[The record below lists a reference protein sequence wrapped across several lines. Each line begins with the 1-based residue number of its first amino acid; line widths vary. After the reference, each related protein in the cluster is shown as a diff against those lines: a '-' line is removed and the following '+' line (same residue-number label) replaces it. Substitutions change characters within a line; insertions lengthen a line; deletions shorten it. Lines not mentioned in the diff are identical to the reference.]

1 MKKIASIVLGVSS
14 LLCMSASVQ
23 AVPVG
28 ATKIVTLGCNLPS
41 SSPSS
46 STVYSIDNKDRAG
59 GTILL
64 PSQVKKDAVCS
75 AALNAMQTGI
85 TGCSTGWVLVN
96 GPTNLTIESSGYSLI
111 SYTYQCSII

>member
-46 STVYSIDNKDRAG
+46 STVYSIDSKDRTG
-59 GTILL
+59 GTISL
-64 PSQVKKDAVCS
+64 PTQVKAGGSCS
-75 AALNAMQTGI
+75 AALNAMQTGM
-85 TGCSTGWVLVN
+85 TGCSTGWVLIN
-96 GPTNLTIESSGYSLI
+96 GPTNFTIQSAGYSLVN
-111 SYTYQCSII
+111 YTYQCSLI